1 MHNQKAKF
9 SLIILLSFFI
19 VSTFAQRILT
29 DCDSIIIP
37 GPKLFSEVY
46 KLDDPRLKQ
55 IKISTSTPES
65 VTGKPKNFWGNL
77 AGGLFTLTSGISTT
91 SSEEDIWV
99 TEDKLEAGNDGYTWG
114 VHLFFPGEFSKV
126 RNRVENDDGSKS
138 TETEKSVSVNWDNG
152 ANGLIM
158 ENGDTIGRFSLSTDF
173 QSDKEGQVWLQR
185 IKDESQWVSEK
196 LKKSEPGGMYD
207 DYVVFGNL
215 RGKNFDIIT
224 NGKLHKS
231 VIFIDDKVVAVF
243 QGPPVVSILGK
254 KNKITPYLLLDRSFE
269 ESGKIDIFRLA
280 LLNRLLDK
288 RVSVEN
294 FSL

>member
-1 MHNQKAKF
+1 MRNQKTK
-9 SLIILLSFFI
+9 LSFLFI
-19 VSTFAQRILT
+19 LSLFVVNTFAQKILT
-29 DCDSIIIP
+29 DYDSIVIP
-37 GPKLFSEVY
+37 GPKFFTEVY
-46 KLDDPRLKQ
+46 KLDDSRLKQ
-55 IKISTSTPES
+55 IKIVTRAPES
-65 VTGKPKNFWGNL
+65 VTGKQKNFWGNL
-77 AGGLFTLTSGISTT
+77 AGGLFTLTTGIST
-91 SSEEDIWV
+91 SSSDEDIWV
-99 TEDKLEAGNDGYTWG
+99 TEDRLEAGNDGYSWG
-114 VHLFFPGEFSKV
+114 IHLFFPGEFSKV

-173 QSDKEGQVWLQR
+173 QSDGEGRRWIQR
-185 IKDESQWVSEK
+185 IEDESGWVREK

-215 RGKNFDIIT
+215 RGKNFDVIT
-224 NGKLHKS
+224 CGNLHKS

-254 KNKITPYLLLDRSFE
+254 KNKITPYLLLDKSFE
-269 ESGKIDIFRLA
+269 DSGKIDVFRLA
-280 LLNRLLDK
+280 LLNRLIDK